1 MVTKTENTAALPLS
15 KVAEVLD
22 ALAAATGERDPEKLL
37 DMVKAALQTP
47 MAPVDMAADPEMA
60 AVLAKAVTATPSV
73 SSSAVLGL
81 GLAELEADERLRHA
95 EYLVEHM
102 GKASGITDGQLAGL
116 RSDVDAVRFA
126 KTLQPMR
133 RGF

>member
-37 DMVKAALQTP
+37 DMVKTALETP

-60 AVLAKAVTATPSV
+60 AVLAKAATSVPSAP
-73 SSSAVLGL
+73 SSIVGL
-81 GLAELEADERLRHA
+81 GFTAEEEFNERRRHFEWLCENDPLRKAAGGSADHVRALRGDA
-95 EYLVEHM
+95 E
-102 GKASGITDGQLAGL
+102 
-116 RSDVDAVRFA
+116 
-126 KTLQPMR
+126 
-133 RGF
+133 